1 MRTLRFMLLFISLL
15 CAVVP
20 AAALAVGEA
29 APPLQVGAWMR
40 PGPVNLLDWT
50 GQNPKP
56 FFLIEFWATWCE
68 PCRAMMPH
76 ITELQNRYA
85 GAGLVVIG
93 VSNEHPAAIHRFVQ
107 SMGDR
112 VGYALVTDTI
122 NRDAYNAYM
131 WPVGSPGIPHA
142 FLIDRDG
149 VLVWHGIPSAKEI
162 DARIERL
169 AGQGYT
175 LESEV
180 LADRAERLVARYFA
194 TVTRDANSGEAASLG
209 ERIVEWGGA
218 RPDLLREFAWRIL
231 TELGLESRDVHIA
244 LLAATRAA
252 EARPQDFRAL
262 ETLALA
268 HFTAGDLGQ
277 AVKYQSAAIDACPEQ
292 VLRLRLEETLDKFR
306 AQSPTNTA
314 PQ

>member
-1 MRTLRFMLLFISLL
+1 MRRLCFVLFSVSTL
-15 CAVVP
+15 CVVAP
-20 AAALAVGEA
+20 AAALAVGDS
-29 APPLQVGAWMR
+29 APPLQVGEWVR
-40 PGPVNLLDWT
+40 PGPVNLLNWS
-50 GQNPKP
+50 GKNPKP

-93 VSNEHPAAIHRFVQ
+93 VSNEHPSAIHRFIQ
-107 SMGDR
+107 SLGDR

-122 NRDAYNAYM
+122 HRDAYNAYM

-149 VLVWHGIPSAKEI
+149 ILVWHGIPSAKEI

-180 LADRAERLVARYFA
+180 LVERAERLVARYFA
-194 TVTRDANSGEAASLG
+194 TVTRDARSGEAARLG
-209 ERIVEWGGA
+209 ERIVDWGSA

-231 TELGLESRDVHIA
+231 TEPGFESRDVHTA

-252 EARPQDFRAL
+252 EARPNDFRTL

-268 HFTAGDLGQ
+268 HFTAGDIAE
-277 AVKYQSAAIDACPEQ
+277 AVRCQNAAIEACPEQ
-292 VLRLRLEETLDKFR
+292 ALRNRLKETLDTFSAKLP
-306 AQSPTNTA
+306 SNTA